1 MNKAASGTF
10 TNALLTVDT
19 TALTTG
25 FSLIDAKVAG
35 VSQFTITAVITA
47 GGLTVTAGGAN
58 VGGGLT
64 VAGGVTVSNTG
75 LTVSGGGAS
84 ITGGITVVDTGI
96 TVTTG
101 GARIY
106 DTGTAADTLTVIN
119 TATSGVYSD
128 ALLRLD
134 TDFLT
139 SGFFLISAA
148 VAGGSPKFS
157 VAASG
162 LTTIDGGGLSV
173 TGGVTITNTGL
184 IVTDGGASI
193 TDTGTT
199 TSTLLLKNSASVFN
213 KAILSMDSTA
223 TSGFALIDA
232 MVDGTSQ
239 FTVTAGGA
247 TTIASGGLSVQGGVT
262 VVDTGVNVAAG
273 NVLISSNTQSGATN
287 TGALVVTG
295 GVGIGLDLRCG
306 GTIFGTVVT
315 TPSDGRLKTT
325 IQDLTS
331 SQMIIN
337 QLRPVTYEWRRD
349 KFPSRNFP
357 DGTFPGFLADEV
369 EQVLPGLVTEDV
381 DGWKSL
387 NYVGI
392 IPHLTRALQEVQS
405 ELKALQQQI
414 LEMHVKLSK
423 TSQI

>member
-1 MNKAASGTF
+1 
-10 TNALLTVDT
+10 
-19 TALTTG
+19 
-25 FSLIDAKVAG
+25 
-35 VSQFTITAVITA
+35 
-47 GGLTVTAGGAN
+47 
-58 VGGGLT
+58 
-64 VAGGVTVSNTG
+64 
-75 LTVSGGGAS
+75 
-84 ITGGITVVDTGI
+84 
-96 TVTTG
+96 
-101 GARIY
+101 
-106 DTGTAADTLTVIN
+106 
-119 TATSGVYSD
+119 
-128 ALLRLD
+128 
-134 TDFLT
+134 
-139 SGFFLISAA
+139 
-148 VAGGSPKFS
+148 
-157 VAASG
+157 
-162 LTTIDGGGLSV
+162 
-173 TGGVTITNTGL
+173 
-184 IVTDGGASI
+184 
-193 TDTGTT
+193 
-199 TSTLLLKNSASVFN
+199 
-213 KAILSMDSTA
+213 MDSTA